1 MSLYVR
7 RISKVFGLLM
17 LAGVAVILLLSLST
31 QPHLTALPPNVTA
44 DKIVIDKA
52 AHLLT
57 LYANGEALRS
67 YPVSFGRGGLA
78 PKQREGDKLTPEGQ
92 YKILNR
98 KADSAYHRALRISYP
113 DEADKKRA
121 AAAGVSAGSDIMIH
135 GLRNGL
141 GWLGTL
147 HRRMDWTLGCIA
159 VTNPEIE
166 EIWALIP
173 DGTPV
178 VIQGAAVSTSRIE
191 TKEG

>member
-7 RISKVFGLLM
+7 RISKVFGLLIF
-17 LAGVAVILLLSLST
+17 AGAAVILLLSVST
-31 QPHLTALPPNVTA
+31 QPHLTPLPPSVTA

-52 AHLLT
+52 PHRLT

-92 YKILNR
+92 YTILNR
-98 KADSAYHRALRISYP
+98 KAESAYHRALRISYP
-113 DEADKKRA
+113 DAADKKRA

-135 GLRNGL
+135 GLRNGF

-166 EIWALIP
+166 EIWSLVP

-178 VIQGAAVSTSRIE
+178 VIQGTVTATPE
-191 TKEG
+191 TEMKEG